1 MSDSVDC
8 VCKNVTA
15 HGIPLFILS
24 SQQEWSKRWATFP
37 KKLTTALAKYHCI
50 ILVMR
55 LYEKLAESKVDT
67 VMLDALTID
76 TFDFAKR
83 TAKSGKE
90 GRDLAVPVFQA
101 TLKAQFIAYL
111 ADYSVHEVLLLYGYY
126 MYIQEQRRRNKQ
138 RLEPSSEEEIVAQ
151 GLNITMTLIK
161 NSTLLLI
168 SRAIGLV
175 MSSFG
180 SAVGS
185 CLVPGWGTLLG
196 ANFGDGLAM
205 AISDEVITLNPPI
218 A

>member
-1 MSDSVDC
+1 METFRLC
-8 VCKNVTA
+8 
-15 HGIPLFILS
+15 PLSFS

-55 LYEKLAESKVDT
+55 LYEKVAESRVDT
-67 VMLDALTID
+67 VTLDALTID

-83 TAKSGKE
+83 SAKSGKE
-90 GRDLAVPVFQA
+90 GTELAGAVFRT
-101 TLKAQFIAYL
+101 TLKANFISYL
-111 ADYSVHEVLLLYGYY
+111 ADYSVHEVILLYGYY
-126 MYIQEQRRRNKQ
+126 LYIQEQRRRNKK

-151 GLNITMTLIK
+151 GLNITMALVK

-175 MSSFG
+175 MSSVG
-180 SAVGS
+180 SALGS

-205 AISDEVITLNPPI
+205 TISDEVITLNPPI